1 MAAGIVF
8 AVRET
13 EYIEPLLH
21 YIQHSEYGEMLK
33 VKAFS
38 RMEAFRDY
46 MKCGETPDAVVGD
59 PEFIEAWLVEGR
71 SEVPWAVL
79 DENGSMAAWSNGSAA
94 HGRRI
99 AKYQALPSLLSAV
112 IQLGKL
118 RRTRKE
124 GRTEDGPLVIGVV
137 SPSGSSGKT
146 TVAMNMAK
154 LFGSQGLSV
163 FYLNLE
169 AVNSSGLYLRP
180 PGGSGPGLE
189 RLLYEIQASREREK
203 PEEIV
208 IAPYAVRLD
217 ALRCDTFRPVANV
230 KEMLQMSEKDARELI
245 ARLAADGGYDL
256 ILIDTGGID
265 EDRTRGAMACS
276 DRLVWVIRDDEASAY
291 KLGRWASHLESMQD
305 SHPEA
310 IANLRERSLLAV
322 NFVKDGVRQIRL
334 PEHLESDA
342 VLPYISSWSLPG
354 IGELLLNSPPFQH
367 GIAGLCRA
375 ITGAPQAEAVLSSGV
390 RT

>member
-38 RMEAFRDY
+38 RMEAFKDY
-46 MKCGETPDAVVGD
+46 MKGGESPDAVVGD

-79 DENGSMAAWSNGSAA
+79 DESGSMSALRNGSAA
-94 HGRRI
+94 YGRRI

-112 IQLGKL
+112 IQLCELK
-118 RRTRKE
+118 RTRR
-124 GRTEDGPLVIGVV
+124 GGQTDGGPLVIGIV

-180 PGGSGPGLE
+180 PGGGGPGLE

-208 IAPYAVRLD
+208 IAPYTVRLD
-217 ALRCDTFRPVANV
+217 ALRCDTFRPVGNV
-230 KEMLQMSEKDARELI
+230 KEMLQMSASDARELI
-245 ARLAADGGYDL
+245 TRLAAGGGYDL
-256 ILIDTGGID
+256 VLIDTGGID

-276 DRLVWVIRDDEASAY
+276 DRLVCVIRDDEVSAY
-291 KLGRWASHLESMQD
+291 KLGRWASHLESIQD

-310 IANLRERSLLAV
+310 IAGLRERSMIAV
-322 NFVKDGVRQIRL
+322 NFVKDEVIQIRL
-334 PEHLESDA
+334 PEGVEPNA

-354 IGELLLNSPPFQH
+354 IGELLLNSPPFQQ
-367 GIAGLCRA
+367 GIADLCRA
-375 ITGAPQAEAVLSSGV
+375 ITGALQAEAVLSAGV